1 MNFDRLRELILER
14 AIQGKLVPQ
23 LESEPLASQ
32 IACKSENLPFK
43 IPEKWGSAYLADLI
57 EFLDYGTSTKCH
69 ATKEVQD
76 VPVLRMC
83 NIDNGIVNLENLKY
97 ANRDLIELPR
107 PYLQY
112 GDLVFNRTNSL
123 ELVGKCAPFL
133 RDEKCSFAS
142 YLIRV
147 RPKPMIN
154 TKYLSYWINS
164 NICRRTQIHP
174 KVSKQVGQAN
184 FSGSKLKQIVVPL
197 PPIEEQLRIVFKIDD
212 LFAKIKLLENS
223 YRELQKLKE
232 ALRKLI
238 LQKAVQGKI
247 VPQLESEPGVEQ
259 IGEAPE
265 NVPFAIPEKWKW
277 CQIKNLTTICSA
289 RRVHKSDW
297 QMEGVPF
304 FRAREIAKL
313 AEQGFV
319 NNELFISEELYAQ
332 LTKGGLVEEGD
343 LMITAVG
350 TLGKV
355 YIVKRGDRFYYK
367 DASVICMKRCQH
379 IDPHFAKIIFTSPF
393 MKNQII
399 DASSGTTVGTIT
411 IKGAMDY
418 WVPIPPIEEQHRIV
432 AKLNELLGIVVQL
445 ENTISAP

>member
-23 LESEPLASQ
+23 LESEPPVSQ
-32 IACKSENLPFK
+32 IECKYKNLPFK
-43 IPEKWGSAYLADLI
+43 TPKKWGFANLADLI

-69 ATKEVQD
+69 ATKEVED

-83 NIDNGIVNLENLKY
+83 NIENGTVNLENLKY
-97 ANRDLIELPR
+97 ANRDLIEISR

-112 GDLVFNRTNSL
+112 GDLIFNRTNSL

-133 RDEKCSFAS
+133 IDEKYSFAS

-147 RPKPMIN
+147 RLKPTIN
-154 TKYLSYWINS
+154 AKYLSYWINS
-164 NICRRTQIHP
+164 NICRQTQIYP

-247 VPQLESEPGVEQ
+247 VPQLESEPEVEQ
-259 IGEAPE
+259 IGDDPE
-265 NVPFAIPEKWKW
+265 DVPFAIPEKWKW
-277 CQIKNLTTICSA
+277 VNLHSTLKAI
-289 RRVHKSDW
+289 SDGSHNPPPNVGH
-297 QMEGVPF
+297 GVPVLS
-304 FRAREIAKL
+304 AK
-313 AEQGFV
+313 
-319 NNELFISEELYAQ
+319 N
-332 LTKGGLVEEGD
+332 
-343 LMITAVG
+343 
-350 TLGKV
+350 
-355 YIVKRGDRFYYK
+355 
-367 DASVICMKRCQH
+367 VI
-379 IDPHFAKIIFTSPF
+379 
-393 MKNQII
+393 NGII
-399 DASSGTTVGTIT
+399 DTNSVTRWTTEEQWSIEDKKIHIQFGDVLLTIVGTIGRT
-411 IKGAMDY
+411 AVVPNDCEKFMLQRSVCVMKPKECVNPEFLALILNSPSLFEWIMDHASGTAQKGIY
-418 WVPIPPIEEQHRIV
+418 LKTVKQIPIPLPSIEEQRRIV
-432 AKLNELLGIVVQL
+432 AKLNELLGSISQL
-445 ENTISAP
+445 EQTISTP

>member
-1 MNFDRLRELILER
+1 MNFDILRQKILEK
-14 AIQGKLVPQ
+14 AIRGELVPQ
-23 LESEPLASQ
+23 LESEPEVAQ
-32 IACKSENLPFK
+32 I
-43 IPEKWGSAYLADLI
+43 D
-57 EFLDYGTSTKCH
+57 
-69 ATKEVQD
+69 
-76 VPVLRMC
+76 
-83 NIDNGIVNLENLKY
+83 
-97 ANRDLIELPR
+97 
-107 PYLQY
+107 
-112 GDLVFNRTNSL
+112 
-123 ELVGKCAPFL
+123 
-133 RDEKCSFAS
+133 
-142 YLIRV
+142 
-147 RPKPMIN
+147 
-154 TKYLSYWINS
+154 
-164 NICRRTQIHP
+164 
-174 KVSKQVGQAN
+174 
-184 FSGSKLKQIVVPL
+184 
-197 PPIEEQLRIVFKIDD
+197 
-212 LFAKIKLLENS
+212 
-223 YRELQKLKE
+223 
-232 ALRKLI
+232 
-238 LQKAVQGKI
+238 
-247 VPQLESEPGVEQ
+247 
-259 IGEAPE
+259 EAPE

-277 CQIKNLTTICSA
+277 VSLGAISNRIHYGYNASAKERGNAKLLRITDIQNGSVNWTSVPYCSLEDREIAKFRLAPGDIVIARTGGTIGKSFLIAEKLEELAVFASYLIRVIPDKQNVNPSYLLRFLDSPYYWEQLSDNSRGTGQPNVNAKALAGIKVPLPPIEEQLRIVAKISQLFDQIELAEKAYNELSEPLAERFRQLCLEKAIQGKLVPQLESEPEVTQIGEAPEDVPFAIPEKWRWCRIKNLTTICSA

-313 AEQGFV
+313 AEQGIA

-432 AKLNELLGIVVQL
+432 AKLNQLLGAVVQL
-445 ENTISAP
+445 ENTISAT

>member
-1 MNFDRLRELILER
+1 MPFTIPGKWKWTVIGSVVTLISGRDLEKNQILENDL
-14 AIQGKLVPQ
+14 GVPYITG
-23 LESEPLASQ
+23 ASQ
-32 IACKSENLPFK
+32 IQDQVIIVNRWTNSPSVFSELGDVLLTCKGTVGK
-43 IPEKWGSAYLADLI
+43 ITINNIGKVHIARQIMSLRPCKEIDKKYLAYYLMSIVKFLI
-57 EFLDYGTSTKCH
+57 NH
-69 ATKEVQD
+69 AKSMIPGIDRKTVLGMSIP
-76 VPVLRMC
+76 VP
-83 NIDNGIVNLENLKY
+83 
-97 ANRDLIELPR
+97 
-107 PYLQY
+107 
-112 GDLVFNRTNSL
+112 
-123 ELVGKCAPFL
+123 PFAEQH
-133 RDEKCSFAS
+133 R
-142 YLIRV
+142 I
-147 RPKPMIN
+147 
-154 TKYLSYWINS
+154 
-164 NICRRTQIHP
+164 
-174 KVSKQVGQAN
+174 VSKLNQVFDQIDHAEKAYN
-184 FSGSKLKQIVVPL
+184 ELSGPL
-197 PPIEEQLRIVFKIDD
+197 SESFRQLC
-212 LFAKIKLLENS
+212 LE
-223 YRELQKLKE
+223 
-232 ALRKLI
+232 
-238 LQKAVQGKI
+238 KAIQGKI

>member
-133 RDEKCSFAS
+133 RDEKYSFAS

-247 VPQLESEPGVEQ
+247 VPQLESEPEVEQ
-259 IGEAPE
+259 VGDAPE
-265 NVPFAIPEKWKW
+265 DVPFEIPEKWRWMQLNKVGKIVGGGTPKTSLSEYW
-277 CQIKNLTTICSA
+277 DGGTIPWFTPA
-289 RRVHKSDW
+289 D
-297 QMEGVPF
+297 
-304 FRAREIAKL
+304 
-313 AEQGFV
+313 
-319 NNELFISEELYAQ
+319 
-332 LTKGGLVEEGD
+332 
-343 LMITAVG
+343 
-350 TLGKV
+350 LGKV
-355 YIVKRGDRFYYK
+355 HGLYASDSARKITALGLKESSAVMMPPNSVLFSSRAPIGHIALAADSCCTNQGCKSFVPNVGIVLPLWGYF
-367 DASVICMKRCQH
+367 AMKARTPDM
-379 IDPHFAKIIFTSPF
+379 IAR
-393 MKNQII
+393 
-399 DASSGTTVGTIT
+399 ASGTTFKEISGKGVGETL
-411 IKGAMDY
+411 
-418 WVPIPPIEEQHRIV
+418 VPIPPLEEQRRIV
-432 AKLNELLGIVVQL
+432 TKLSEILNVVRQL
-445 ENTISAP
+445 ENSVLIL